1 MQIWKS
7 WWVGIFRQ
15 IRPKSNGL
23 RVRRRTAAHIK
34 AANAARTRQNWAK
47 AALDYRMALAIE
59 PHLHHL
65 WVQLGHVEKETGAID
80 RARAAYEEAVR
91 LAPQD
96 VEPLLHLGHMTK
108 AWQQP
113 AEAAAYFLRAL
124 QSDGRNLQA
133 ISELA
138 RVMPDRDH
146 VDCAFW
152 DSAIA
157 TLNIGNGTAI
167 PDDGALLPHH
177 AMLFDVT
184 DLLAFFGQ
192 RRLPTGIQR
201 VQIEISLALI
211 DGQADT
217 QPVFCIYSS
226 ARRGWIALPSADFQI
241 LCHLAKQSDDGNDPV
256 WIGQLFQI
264 YQMIAVT
271 RTIELSPGTT
281 IVNLGT
287 SWSDR
292 NYLLDVRTVRTRA
305 NIVYVPLVFDLI
317 PLIEPTWFM
326 GSLVRDYQAWFGSL
340 LHSADGYLVISQ
352 ATRQDLMDKA
362 TEQEAPI
369 PAHAVPVVPLDG
381 NFRQDAADVAALHK
395 TYGLSPQ
402 AYVLLVSTLE
412 PRKNHMGAF
421 QAWIQLA
428 ETLDEATLPH
438 LVCVGGRGWLND
450 DVHQMLR
457 DNAKLQN
464 MVHIL
469 HGVPDD
475 KLAMLYEYC
484 LFALYPSF
492 YEGWG
497 LPVSEALSYGKVP
510 AISAVSSLPEAG
522 GRFARYFDPYDAG
535 SIAATVR
542 TLLDAKSRHAAEAT
556 IRDGYAPRTWQ
567 QIAQDLLKKAQAVTP
582 RALDSLPVISRP
594 GTWHLSL
601 CDQVDDNAMW
611 GEPLR
616 HGHDWQA
623 PTSAGCQITGD
634 DAALWFHWSGSS
646 GAHLHIH
653 VADGHDAVS
662 VGATLNDLS
671 YLFQGAVGD
680 RMILSLPLP
689 DMHGSVRIAL
699 RPLCKTLVVEK
710 VEITGE
716 EQTALHPINAPA
728 PA

>member
-1 MQIWKS
+1 MQTWKS
-7 WWVGIFRQ
+7 WWVWIFRQ

-23 RVRRRTAAHIK
+23 RVRHRTATHIQ
-34 AANAARTRQNWAK
+34 AANAARTRQDWAK

-59 PHLHHL
+59 PYLHHL
-65 WVQLGHVEKETGAID
+65 WVQLGHVEKESGAID
-80 RARAAYEEAVR
+80 RARAAYEVAVR

-124 QSDGRNLQA
+124 QNDGRNLQA

-138 RVMPDRDH
+138 RVMPDRDR

-152 DSAIA
+152 ASAMA
-157 TLNIGNGTAI
+157 TLNIADGKAM
-167 PDDGALLPHH
+167 PDDVTLLPND

-184 DLLAFFGQ
+184 DLLAFFG
-192 RRLPTGIQR
+192 RHRLPTGIQR

-211 DGQADT
+211 NGQSDI
-217 QPVFCIYSS
+217 QPAFSIYSS
-226 ARRGWIALPSADFQI
+226 ARRGWIALPLADFEL
-241 LCHLAKQSDDGNDPV
+241 LCRLAKQSDDGDDPV

-264 YQMIAVT
+264 YRMIAVA
-271 RTIELSPGTT
+271 RTVELSPGTT

-292 NYLLDVRTVRTRA
+292 NYLLDVRTVRARA
-305 NIVYVPLVFDLI
+305 SIVYVPLVFDLI
-317 PLIEPTWFM
+317 PLIEPSWFM
-326 GSLVRDYQAWFGSL
+326 GSLVRDYRAWFKSL

-362 TEQEAPI
+362 TEQELHI
-369 PAHAVPVVPLDG
+369 PADAVPVVPLDG
-381 NFRQDAADVAALHK
+381 NFRQDAADVAALHEI
-395 TYGLSPQ
+395 YGLYPQ

-457 DNAKLQN
+457 DNAKLQD

-475 KLAMLYEYC
+475 KLAMLYEHC

-522 GRFARYFDPYDAG
+522 GRFARYFDPYDAS
-535 SIAATVR
+535 SIAATVN
-542 TLLDAKSRHAAEAT
+542 TLLDAKFRHAAEAT
-556 IRDGYAPRTWQ
+556 IRDSYEPRTWQ
-567 QIAQDLLKKAQAVTP
+567 QIAQDLLKKTQTVTP
-582 RALDSLPVISRP
+582 RILDSLPVISRP

-601 CDQVDDNAMW
+601 CDHVDDDAMW

-634 DAALWFHWSGSS
+634 DAALWFHWSGPS
-646 GAHLHIH
+646 GAHMRIY
-653 VADGHDAVS
+653 VAHGHDAVS
-662 VGATLNDLS
+662 FGVTLNNLS
-671 YLFQGAVGD
+671 YLFHGSVGD
-680 RMILSLPLP
+680 RMILLLPLP
-689 DMHGSVRIAL
+689 NIHGPVRVAL
-699 RPLCKTLVVEK
+699 RPSSKTLVVEK
-710 VEITGE
+710 VEITS
-716 EQTALHPINAPA
+716 
-728 PA
+728 